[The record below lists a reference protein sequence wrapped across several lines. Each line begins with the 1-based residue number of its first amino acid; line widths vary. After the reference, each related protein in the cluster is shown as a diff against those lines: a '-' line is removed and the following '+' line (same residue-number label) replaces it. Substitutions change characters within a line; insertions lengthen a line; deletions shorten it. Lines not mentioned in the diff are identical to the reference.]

1 MAGEQLDAEARH
13 ILERRRLRRRLGFW
27 RLAAVMALLAALGAV
42 AWRVAPTGDHVA
54 RVAVTG
60 PIFDDADREAMLR
73 DIARDSS
80 VRAVILRIDSPGGTV
95 AGSEALYEA
104 LRELAVF
111 KPVAAVMGEVAASGA
126 YVAAL
131 AADRIV
137 ARGATLTGSIGVVAE
152 YPNIER
158 LLETV
163 GVGVS
168 RVASAP
174 LKAEPSPFRAPD
186 AAVLA
191 AQEALIADAYGWFLG
206 LVTERRGLSEE
217 AVREAGD
224 GRVFSGRQALE
235 LGLVDALG
243 GEREARAWLA
253 EARGVP
259 ASLPVRDV
267 EPDRGGF
274 GLRRLLDVAAGRVG
288 LLDWAV
294 GPRLL
299 AVMR

>member
-1 MAGEQLDAEARH
+1 MAGADLDAEARH

-27 RLAAVMALLAALGAV
+27 RLTALLALLAAAGAI
-42 AWRVAPTGDHVA
+42 AWRVVPTGDHVA

-60 PIFDDADREAMLR
+60 PIFDDPDREAMLR
-73 DIARDSS
+73 ALARDRT
-80 VRAVILRIDSPGGTV
+80 VRGVILRIDSPGGTV

-104 LRELAVF
+104 LREVARS
-111 KPVAAVMGEVAASGA
+111 KPVAAVMGEVAASGG
-126 YVAAL
+126 YVIAL

-152 YPNIER
+152 YPNVER
-158 LLETV
+158 LLETI

-191 AQEALIADAYGWFLG
+191 AQEALIADAYDWFLG
-206 LVTERRGLSEE
+206 LVAERRGLN
-217 AVREAGD
+217 AARAREAGD
-224 GRVFSGRQALE
+224 GRVYSGRQALA

-243 GEREARAWLA
+243 GEPEARAWLA

-259 ASLPVRDV
+259 AALPVRDV
-267 EPDRGGF
+267 APDRDRF
-274 GLRRLLDVAAGRVG
+274 GLSRLLDVAAGRVG
-288 LLDWAV
+288 LIDVAP
-294 GPRLL
+294 GPRLM
-299 AVMR
+299 AMMR

>member
-1 MAGEQLDAEARH
+1 MAGDRLDAEARH

-27 RLAAVMALLAALGAV
+27 RLAAVVALLAAVGAV
-42 AWRVAPTGDHVA
+42 SWRLAPTGDHVA
-54 RVAVTG
+54 RVSVFGT
-60 PIFDDADREAMLR
+60 IVDDPDRDAMIR
-73 DIARDSS
+73 DLARDAS
-80 VRAVILRIDSPGGTV
+80 VQAVILRIDSPGGTV

-104 LRELAVF
+104 LRELATF
-111 KPVAAVMGEVAASGA
+111 KPVAAVMGEVAASGGYA
-126 YVAAL
+126 IAL

-137 ARGATLTGSIGVVAE
+137 ARGSTLTGSIGVVAE

-163 GVGVS
+163 GVGIS

-186 AAVLA
+186 EAVLA
-191 AQEALIADAYGWFLG
+191 AQRALIADAYAWFLG
-206 LVTERRGLSEE
+206 LVTERRGLDET
-217 AVREAGD
+217 AARQAGD
-224 GRVFSGRQALE
+224 GRVFSGRQALA

-243 GEREARAWLA
+243 GEPEARAWLA

-259 ASLPVRDV
+259 VSLPVRDV
-267 EPDRGGF
+267 EPERDAPWF
-274 GLRRLLDVAAGRVG
+274 AALLDVAAGRG
-288 LLDWAV
+288 ALMDWAQ